1 MKAEKRRL
9 EAAELDGDAHTAA
22 NDDSAEAPHSPA
34 TGGDSARGQGRAAA
48 AAAAEPRKKKKKN
61 KASGMFPGASGE
73 LHVAAAVDAS
83 PAEPKKKKTKTQKTK
98 RSSEG

>member
-1 MKAEKRRL
+1 VKAEKRRL

-22 NDDSAEAPHSPA
+22 DDDSAEAPHGPA
-34 TGGDSARGQGRAAA
+34 TGGDSARGRGRAAA
-48 AAAAEPRKKKKKN
+48 AAATEPRKKKKKN

-83 PAEPKKKKTKTQKTK
+83 PAEPKKKKKTKKTK

>member
-22 NDDSAEAPHSPA
+22 DDDSAKAPHGPA
-34 TGGDSARGQGRAAA
+34 TGGDSARGHGRAAAA

-73 LHVAAAVDAS
+73 LHVAAAADAS
-83 PAEPKKKKTKTQKTK
+83 PAEPKKKKKTKKTK

>member
-9 EAAELDGDAHTAA
+9 EAAELDGDAHKAA
-22 NDDSAEAPHSPA
+22 DDDSAEAPHSPA
-34 TGGDSARGQGRAAA
+34 TGGDSARGHSRAAA

-73 LHVAAAVDAS
+73 LHVAAAVDAL
-83 PAEPKKKKTKTQKTK
+83 PAQPKKKKKTKKTK